1 MPPTKPERR
10 RTGFQPVSEPLRGCK
25 RFGGQNPM
33 AEQPEQTYVHRF
45 SGQAGSLSCHS
56 VPASNAKDATQRTMN
71 AVPNPETP
79 LRPSRSLREARRTQK
94 RELWAQALSQRSVWL
109 RACKLG
115 LSAGLLQA
123 AVNQGDRW
131 INHTVDST
139 VIIKSIVS
147 PLIGFALVLFS
158 AAQTWVQRTLET
170 TNSPL

>member
-1 MPPTKPERR
+1 MTAREQSSQLWRIA
-10 RTGFQPVSEPLRGCK
+10 LR
-25 RFGGQNPM
+25 
-33 AEQPEQTYVHRF
+33 
-45 SGQAGSLSCHS
+45 
-56 VPASNAKDATQRTMN
+56 
-71 AVPNPETP
+71 
-79 LRPSRSLREARRTQK
+79 
-94 RELWAQALSQRSVWL
+94 QRSVWL

-131 INHTVDST
+131 LNHTVDST

-170 TNSPL
+170 SSNSL

>member
-1 MPPTKPERR
+1 MPHAT
-10 RTGFQPVSEPLRGCK
+10 S
-25 RFGGQNPM
+25 
-33 AEQPEQTYVHRF
+33 
-45 SGQAGSLSCHS
+45 
-56 VPASNAKDATQRTMN
+56 AKDATPRMMN
-71 AVPNPETP
+71 SAPDPETP
-79 LRPSRSLREARRTQK
+79 LRPSRPLRQEIRVRK
-94 RELWAQALSQRSVWL
+94 RELWAQALRQRSVWL

-131 INHTVDST
+131 LNHTVDST
-139 VIIKSIVS
+139 VVIKSIVS

>member
-1 MPPTKPERR
+1 
-10 RTGFQPVSEPLRGCK
+10 
-25 RFGGQNPM
+25 
-33 AEQPEQTYVHRF
+33 
-45 SGQAGSLSCHS
+45 
-56 VPASNAKDATQRTMN
+56 MN
-71 AVPNPETP
+71 AVPNPE
-79 LRPSRSLREARRTQK
+79 LVRRTER

-131 INHTVDST
+131 LHHTVDST

-147 PLIGFALVLFS
+147 PLIGFLLVLFS

-170 TNSPL
+170 TNSTL

>member
-1 MPPTKPERR
+1 
-10 RTGFQPVSEPLRGCK
+10 
-25 RFGGQNPM
+25 
-33 AEQPEQTYVHRF
+33 
-45 SGQAGSLSCHS
+45 
-56 VPASNAKDATQRTMN
+56 MN
-71 AVPNPETP
+71 AVPDPENP
-79 LRPSRSLREARRTQK
+79 LRPSRSLREARRAQR

-131 INHTVDST
+131 LNHTVDST

-170 TNSPL
+170 TNSTL